1 MKNKPK
7 LTKEEAE
14 VYKRIVQAGN
24 MDMMFDFAYVI
35 GRERMAREQLETLT
49 NNKHEK

>member
-1 MKNKPK
+1 MKNKLK
-7 LTKEEAE
+7 LSKEELE
-14 VYKRIVQAGN
+14 VYKKIVQAGN

-49 NNKHEK
+49 NNNHEK